1 MTGELGVLQA
11 MGSQRVGQDL
21 VTKKHHHT
29 LLSKCFCWVKIHRL
43 VSLWHSS
50 VPFYSYHPLLYP
62 SLPCFSERE
71 PMNSDFRVR
80 WFH

>member
-1 MTGELGVLQA
+1 MTGELGVLQP

-43 VSLWHSS
+43 VSLRILTHL
-50 VPFYSYHPLLYP
+50 FP
-62 SLPCFSERE
+62 SIPIILCFTLPSRAFQKGSL
-71 PMNSDFRVR
+71 
-80 WFH
+80 